1 MGEVKNSKHAAAS
14 ERHARIRLVRLV
26 KVMLFALLLCTVFV
40 MGFVVRGQ
48 SNLLESLGFPR
59 YAADV
64 DRNPGATVSGDTYDS
79 IGARMEEVE
88 GITKNYS
95 LNTYDL
101 DVATH
106 KVLDA
111 FSEATADPYFD
122 YFDAD
127 RYAVLL
133 QEASGITSGI
143 GVLFSEKDGRAY
155 AADVF
160 EESAAQ
166 AAGVQQGDTVIA
178 IDGERDH
185 DWTMTEVTSRLLQAE
200 GDPVIITWRR
210 ASAAEGDDDISYT
223 TTLDC
228 SSYSIKNVETRL
240 EGTTG
245 VITLR
250 QLSQNSTELVANA
263 VADLRIQGA
272 TSFVLDLRD
281 NPGGFLT
288 QAVNIASL
296 FVESGTIVNIS
307 TRESDE
313 TARTATG
320 DAITDA
326 PLVVLVNGHTGAAA
340 EVLAAAL
347 QDNERAILVGEKT
360 LGKGSVQVMRA
371 LSFGGA
377 LRYTAAYY
385 QTPLGHDIDGVGIAP
400 NITVSP
406 SGEDDN
412 QMQLALE
419 TALSVS
425 AD

>member
-14 ERHARIRLVRLV
+14 ERHARTRLVRLV
-26 KVMLFALLLCTVFV
+26 KAMAFALLVCAVFV
-40 MGFVVRGQ
+40 TGFVVRGQ
-48 SNLLESLGFPR
+48 GDLLESLGFPR

-79 IGARMEEVE
+79 IGARVEEVE
-88 GITKNYS
+88 GVVKNYS
-95 LNTYDL
+95 LDTYDL

-106 KVLDA
+106 KVLDSL
-111 FSEATADPYFD
+111 SEATSDPYFT
-122 YFDAD
+122 YYDAD
-127 RYAVLL
+127 RYAAFL
-133 QEASGITSGI
+133 QETSGVTSGI
-143 GVLFSEKDGRAY
+143 GVLFAEKDGRAY

-160 EESAAQ
+160 EGSVAQ
-166 AAGVQQGDTVIA
+166 AAGVQQGDAVIA
-178 IDGERDH
+178 IDGESDH
-185 DWTMTEVTSRLLQAE
+185 DWTMTEVTSRLLQSE
-200 GDPVIITWRR
+200 NDTVVIMWRR
-210 ASAAEGDDDISYT
+210 ASAVEGDDEISYT
-223 TTLDC
+223 TTLAC
-228 SSYSIKNVETRL
+228 SSYSIKNVEARM

-250 QLSQNSTELVANA
+250 QLSQNSTDLVAKA
-263 VADLRIQGA
+263 VADLRMQGA

-296 FVESGTIVNIS
+296 FVESGTIVNVS

-320 DAITDA
+320 EAITDA
-326 PLVVLVNGHTGAAA
+326 PLVVLVNGNTGAAA

-347 QDNERAILVGEKT
+347 QDNERATLVGDKT
-360 LGKGSVQVMRA
+360 LGKGSVQVTRS

-385 QTPLGHDIDGVGIAP
+385 KTPLGHDIDGVGVAPDIA
-400 NITVSP
+400 VALSKE
-406 SGEDDN
+406 GDN

-419 TALSVS
+419 TALSAS
-425 AD
+425 AG